1 MNNINI
7 CDCLKVVVKDTVKH
21 YARDFRLDE
30 AKLKLAA
37 KEVAKTGK
45 SQTYL
50 WFARESGTYMGLESE
65 VIKKNTPAQI
75 TYDALQKDDG
85 TIVWGSAELIV
96 YTCLGDSYN
105 VRVACFNRA

>member
-75 TYDALQKDDG
+75 TYD
-85 TIVWGSAELIV
+85 
-96 YTCLGDSYN
+96 
-105 VRVACFNRA
+105 

>member
-45 SQTYL
+45 PQPT
-50 WFARESGTYMGLESE
+50 FGLLAKAEH
-65 VIKKNTPAQI
+65 T
-75 TYDALQKDDG
+75 
-85 TIVWGSAELIV
+85 WGWSPRSLRK
-96 YTCLGDSYN
+96 TH
-105 VRVACFNRA
+105 RRK